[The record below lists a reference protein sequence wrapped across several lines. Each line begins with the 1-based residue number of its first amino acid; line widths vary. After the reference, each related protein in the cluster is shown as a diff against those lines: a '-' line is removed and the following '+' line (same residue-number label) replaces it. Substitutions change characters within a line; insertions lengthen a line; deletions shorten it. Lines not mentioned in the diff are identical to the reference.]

1 VQTCHLPDAN
11 LQLSMRFSKILRHNA
26 VKHKATYSIIPIKMQ
41 KHQTPRRKIQAC
53 NRPRT

>member
-1 VQTCHLPDAN
+1 LPDAN

-26 VKHKATYSIIPIKMQ
+26 VKHKATYSIIPSKMQ

>member
-1 VQTCHLPDAN
+1 
-11 LQLSMRFSKILRHNA
+11 
-26 VKHKATYSIIPIKMQ
+26 MQ